1 MNLVGNSIYLQEKV
15 MVGVLAAVEEA
26 EGGWL

>member
-15 MVGVLAAVEEA
+15 VVGVLAAAEEA